1 MVIKF
6 MEFFNGKKASKNI
19 NPDEAVAYGAAVQG
33 GILSGAENVE
43 DLLLVDVCPLTLG
56 IETTGGVM
64 TKLIPRNTVIPT
76 KKSQI
81 FSTAADNQPVVLIQ
95 VFEGERSMTKD
106 NNLLGK
112 FELTGIPPAPRGV
125 PQIEV
130 TFEIDANGIMKVS
143 AADKGTGK
151 SESITITN
159 DKGRLSKEDIERMV
173 EEAEQFAEEDKIQKE
188 RIEIKNQLENYVY
201 TTKSQI
207 EDSDSELG
215 KKISEEDKKTI
226 KDAIKKTI
234 DWLEEF
240 SSSATK
246 EDLEEKI
253 NELQAIVNPIT
264 SKLYSSDEQP
274 TTSDNDDNY
283 CTTSLIYAR
292 TSTKVGTLYV
302 TFWFKFNPDQYVSDI
317 INGMKKPS

>member
-1 MVIKF
+1 
-6 MEFFNGKKASKNI
+6 
-19 NPDEAVAYGAAVQG
+19 
-33 GILSGAENVE
+33 
-43 DLLLVDVCPLTLG
+43 
-56 IETTGGVM
+56 
-64 TKLIPRNTVIPT
+64 
-76 KKSQI
+76 
-81 FSTAADNQPVVLIQ
+81 
-95 VFEGERSMTKD
+95 MTKD

-292 TSTKVGTLYV
+292 TSTVITNVIEILI
-302 TFWFKFNPDQYVSDI
+302 KF
-317 INGMKKPS
+317 